1 MVHLFL
7 GIIFQGENMRKQ
19 NILKGCVVATLF
31 LAQISY
37 ADFTFHASTSN
48 ACDHLAGRWSGTG
61 TASNWAIGECAY
73 HGSGLISPL
82 DNDGNFT
89 VDVVSDKDSGS
100 FLCPSHNEK
109 HLTGTC
115 VNGVTIIH
123 TEYGDISGNFSQNS
137 GNAQGTLSVTPGLK
151 VDVFMQFS
159 RDN

>member
-31 LAQISY
+31 LTQISY
-37 ADFTFHASTSN
+37 ADFTFHASTPN
-48 ACDHLAGRWSGTG
+48 ACEHLAGRWSGTG

-151 VDVFMQFS
+151 VDVFMQFG